1 MNKSLLGLSKS
12 ISRLSNEST
21 AVQQIAS
28 FHVTS
33 CNQRTLN
40 INNMN
45 QAVVNMQY
53 AVRGPVVLRAGQI
66 ENEIEKGTKK
76 PFGKVIRANIG
87 DCHATGQKPI
97 TFLRQFMALVTYP
110 ALFTHPDFPS
120 DVKEKAKRFL
130 SDCKGGSVGKLT
142 KKKQQN
148 FNTQTYQTS

>member
-1 MNKSLLGLSKS
+1 MSKSLLSLSKS
-12 ISRLSNEST
+12 LTRVGNES
-21 AVQQIAS
+21 AIVQQVAG
-28 FHVTS
+28 FHTTT

-40 INNMN
+40 IKNMN

-66 ENEIEKGTKK
+66 ENEIERGTKK

-97 TFLRQFMALVTYP
+97 TFLRQLMALVTYP
-110 ALFTHPDFPS
+110 ALLTHPNIPN

-130 SDCKGGSVGKLT
+130 SDCKGGSVGKNHF
-142 KKKQQN
+142 K
-148 FNTQTYQTS
+148 